1 MLIYLFRIIYITL
14 FNFDNLTEKIEYFRL
29 IEEKKKINID
39 EMLGL
44 SEIGSSIDTR
54 FPEAATIRDDFYQS
68 IIADDLDIRNSYEEA
83 DIKYINHISNI
94 VSIPF

>member
-39 EMLGL
+39 EMLRL
-44 SEIGSSIDTR
+44 SEIGSSIDR
-54 FPEAATIRDDFYQS
+54 YTIS
-68 IIADDLDIRNSYEEA
+68 
-83 DIKYINHISNI
+83 
-94 VSIPF
+94 